1 MKLFKSRSHYRESVD
16 SRRRFSPAQ
25 ISASRPAILA
35 ASVLAG
41 CLVSAAAATTVGAN
55 NAQKAER
62 AGHEARDFAAETVSQ
77 ILSYD
82 HRNVEHHF
90 ASVLSSLGG
99 EFRPQF
105 EEVSRQVI
113 VPSAQQRQVVTNA
126 DVVGTS
132 VIGARPDRA
141 ELLLFVNQS
150 TTSAE
155 QPDTK
160 LDGSRVRVTVERI
173 DSRWLITELK
183 PI

>member
-1 MKLFKSRSHYRESVD
+1 MG
-16 SRRRFSPAQ
+16 SRRWLSLAQ
-25 ISASRPAILA
+25 ISASRSATLLA
-35 ASVLAG
+35 SLLAG
-41 CLVSAAAATTVGAN
+41 TLVAAAVVTAFGASK
-55 NAQKAER
+55 AQRTDR
-62 AGHEARDFAAETVSQ
+62 AGDEARDFATETVSQ

-82 HRNVEHHF
+82 HRNVEQHF
-90 ASVLSSLGG
+90 ASVLDSLGG

-126 DVVGTS
+126 EVVGSS
-132 VIGARPDRA
+132 VIDARPDQA

-155 QPDTK
+155 QPNTK

-173 DSRWLITELK
+173 DGRWLITELK

>member
-1 MKLFKSRSHYRESVD
+1 MKLFRSRSHSRGSRD
-16 SRRRFSPAQ
+16 SRRRFSPGQ
-25 ISASRPAILA
+25 ITASRPAMLV
-35 ASVLAG
+35 ASLLAG
-41 CLVSAAAATTVGAN
+41 CLVAAAAVTAVGAS
-55 NAQKAER
+55 NAQRADR

-82 HRNVEHHF
+82 HRNVEQHF
-90 ASVLSSLGG
+90 ASVLDSLGG

-105 EEVSRQVI
+105 EEVSHQVI

-126 DVVGTS
+126 DVVGSS
-132 VIGARPDRA
+132 VIDSRPDQA

-155 QPDTK
+155 QPNTK

-173 DSRWLITELK
+173 DGRWLITELK